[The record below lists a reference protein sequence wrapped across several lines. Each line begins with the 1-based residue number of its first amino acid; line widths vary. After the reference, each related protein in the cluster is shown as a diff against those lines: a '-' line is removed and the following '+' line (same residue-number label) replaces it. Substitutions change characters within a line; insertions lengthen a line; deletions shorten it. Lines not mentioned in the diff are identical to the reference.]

1 MHDRSNS
8 VRFHEVRTPRPRG
21 APPVSIDPV
30 YASNLAKWDTL
41 TPKNL
46 ESKPINLI
54 PESY

>member
-1 MHDRSNS
+1 MHDRSNI
-8 VRFHEVRTPRPRG
+8 VRFHEVLTPRPRR

-41 TPKNL
+41 TPKNR
-46 ESKPINLI
+46 ESKAINLI